1 MDVAHFWPEYFIDDA
16 VSFIWDVMSS
26 YVAID
31 DANLNHLGKV
41 ETLTSFYYKE
51 TFPFLPSVNDLC
63 VDTLALG
70 KYPISSTVFDLMVLA
85 YTDDASLY

>member
-31 DANLNHLGKV
+31 DANLNHLVRV
-41 ETLTSFYYKE
+41 ETLTSFYCKE

-70 KYPISSTVFDLMVLA
+70 KSPISSTVFDLMVLA